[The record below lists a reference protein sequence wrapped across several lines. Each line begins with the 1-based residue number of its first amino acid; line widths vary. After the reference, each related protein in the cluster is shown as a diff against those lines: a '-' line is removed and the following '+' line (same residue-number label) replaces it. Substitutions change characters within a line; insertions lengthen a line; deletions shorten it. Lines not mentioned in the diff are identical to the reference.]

1 MIHHVKNGRLDQLR
15 LQDRGYHLDDGLVRE
30 HDGSLRDGVDIARKM
45 KAAQVLQEVF
55 LKDPQAPEIFNT
67 LVREAQ
73 ILDVLDDL
81 IQSAGDGITVATGIF
96 AVKRVKDGD
105 TFLAFFEITLH
116 HCQFVEV
123 CQKREIPM
131 FISHF
136 H

>member
-1 MIHHVKNGRLDQLR
+1 MIHHVKNSRLDQRR
-15 LQDRGYHLDDGLVRE
+15 LQNRSHHLDDRLIRE
-30 HDGSLRDGVDIARKM
+30 HDGSLGDGIDVTRKM
-45 KAAQVLQEVF
+45 KTAQVLQEIF
-55 LKDPQAPEIFNT
+55 LKDSQAPEILNT

-73 ILDVLDDL
+73 ILDVLNDL
-81 IQSAGDGITVATGIF
+81 IQSAGDGITVAAGIF
-96 AVKRVKDGD
+96 TVKRIKDGD
-105 TFLAFFEITLH
+105 AFLAFFEIALH